1 MVQTTSLFSQ
11 LLKHFPRA
19 QFQSLVKEHGAERA
33 AKGFTCWTQF
43 VWSNCSASTRRFSR
57 KT

>member
-11 LLKHFPRA
+11 LLKLLKHFPRA

-33 AKGFTCWTQF
+33 PRGGKVKDLGEL
-43 VWSNCSASTRRFSR
+43 TRAMMVA
-57 KT
+57 